1 MTREALIFSS
11 VAARLDAGTYRPRGP
26 RQASHVPA
34 RLVRRA
40 RLATAAEAVREV
52 LAPLASCAAV
62 AAALALVFTR

>member
-1 MTREALIFSS
+1 MTREALIFAS
-11 VAARLDAGTYRPRGP
+11 VAARVAAGTYRPGP
-26 RQASHVPA
+26 RQPSHVPA

-62 AAALALVFTR
+62 AAALVLLFAR